1 MIKTPEEKKKKLV
14 ETVKTE
20 WLEENLMNKE
30 IQILD
35 VQPNIHDYIQ
45 AHIPGAVYFNP
56 DLLRVPFEGLP
67 GQYVPVNVAKT
78 LFERIGLEKDR
89 PAIVYTGKGLF
100 KGWGDGLEQTMIAYS
115 LARFGHNNVKVLDG
129 GLEKW
134 ISEGRRVSKEFPEVI
149 GSTFKT
155 SVRQE
160 FFLGYNEFR
169 KIKDREGV
177 IVLDARPPDIYQ
189 GQGPWKK
196 PGHIP
201 GAVNLPWKS
210 LMDDE
215 NPRLLKPMDEI
226 GVILAENGVGR
237 DKEIICTCGTGREA
251 TNEFLLLR
259 FYLDYPRVR
268 IYEGSFTEWSS
279 HPENETVTGPDP
291 R

>member
-1 MIKTPEEKKKKLV
+1 MIKTPEEKKKKIV
-14 ETVKTE
+14 ETVTTE
-20 WLEENLMNKE
+20 WLEKNLINKE

-67 GQYVPVNVAKT
+67 GHYVPVNVAKT

-89 PAIVYTGKGLF
+89 SAIVYTGKGLF

-129 GLEKW
+129 GLDKW

-149 GSTFKT
+149 GSTFET

-160 FFLGYNEFR
+160 FFIGYNEF
-169 KIKDREGV
+169 KNIKDRDDV
-177 IVLDARPPDIYQ
+177 IVLDARPPDIYK

-201 GAVNLPWKS
+201 GAINLPWKS
-210 LMDDE
+210 LMEED
-215 NPRLLKPMDEI
+215 NPRLLKPLDRI
-226 GVILAENGVGR
+226 GVILAETGVNR
-237 DKEIICTCGTGREA
+237 EKEVICTCGTGREA

-259 FYLDYPRVR
+259 FYLNYPRVR
-268 IYEGSFTEWSS
+268 IFEGSFTEWCS
-279 HPENETVTGPDP
+279 HPENDTVTGPDP